1 MSLIGL
7 KHKLDEEA
15 FNKLKEVVK
24 RNTNIQN
31 IDETNIKTIKE
42 AVRILT
48 SWLEEI
54 YSLDSTLV
62 DNDDGGIDIEKLF
75 KSKDSN

>member
-54 YSLDSTLV
+54 YSLDSPLV